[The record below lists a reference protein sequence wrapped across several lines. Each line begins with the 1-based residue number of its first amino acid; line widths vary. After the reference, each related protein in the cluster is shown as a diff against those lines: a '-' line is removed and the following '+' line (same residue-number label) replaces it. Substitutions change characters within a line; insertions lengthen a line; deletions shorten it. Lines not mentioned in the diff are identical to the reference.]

1 MTTGKRSVLKRAW
14 YSDNIMN
21 VEMKDENS
29 LNGNI
34 LNNLSTIK
42 LERQFFRTGR
52 RIAPK
57 FCTCV
62 RI

>member
-1 MTTGKRSVLKRAW
+1 MIFKNYNIILKKL
-14 YSDNIMN
+14 YIF
-21 VEMKDENS
+21 
-29 LNGNI
+29 
-34 LNNLSTIK
+34 LSIIK

-57 FCTCV
+57 FCTRV